1 VFIFIQAPD
10 GTGMY
15 KDKVN
20 VNSYEMHEKKLMLN
34 EVGDYEIRMT
44 NNFQEYKILSI
55 SMMLQNC
62 HTMPHKIEKK
72 DINLFVKKMG
82 KAGQSQVD
90 GLMGII
96 KAKDNS
102 YNHFI
107 DKMKKMTSQMK
118 KSVAVE
124 CLIFITL
131 TLIQVV
137 AMKKLLDDNQII

>member
-1 VFIFIQAPD
+1 
-10 GTGMY
+10 MY
-15 KDKVN
+15 KDKIN
-20 VNSYEMHEKKLMLN
+20 VNSYEMHEKKLILN
-34 EVGDYEIRMT
+34 EVGDYEVRMT

-62 HTMPHKIEKK
+62 HSMSHKIQKK
-72 DINLFVKKMG
+72 DINLFVKKMAQ
-82 KAGQSQVD
+82 AGQSQVD

-102 YNHFI
+102 HSHFI
-107 DKMKKMTSQMK
+107 DKLSKITEQMK

-124 CLIFITL
+124 CLIFVTL

-137 AMKKLLDDNQII
+137 AMRKLLDDSQII